1 MVLAEK
7 GISLTENAVERRGY
21 DTNTETARS
30 FRDNLVF
37 CLFICDIL
45 NEILYI
51 ESKSGKIII
60 QKYFANTY

>member
-1 MVLAEK
+1 MLLK
-7 GISLTENAVERRGY
+7 NGGY
-21 DTNTETARS
+21 DTNTETAWS